1 MTLLLPLIFFQTMP
15 PSPATLPLTEL
26 ALHTAATQPFSS
38 LLRRVAL
45 PSLFAWFGIV
55 MGSWAGRI
63 PALREGVQIS
73 HHMLSLVL
81 LCGGLGAVMSFPVSS
96 RLMASFGG
104 RHTMLISGAV
114 LLMVLLC
121 IGFAPTLPLL
131 MLAVLML
138 GISASSFDVGMN
150 SVAAHHEKMNGSSAM
165 SLLHAYACAGGL
177 AGAAMGSVM
186 AVLGISPALHFLML
200 TLPLILLLTIGHACV
215 AANDNEKIEKKSFV
229 LPRGPLALLGGLG
242 FLGSVVEGCIANW
255 SGIFLR
261 EHFGVSA
268 GFAPL
273 SLTAF
278 STMMLLSRLFG
289 DRLKIKHGARQLICT
304 GALVA
309 AAGLF
314 SAVFAKEA
322 HVAIAGFALAGLG
335 LSLVFPFVFSAA
347 GRDGPIALAGVATM
361 TYAGTLVGPPLLG
374 SIAHV
379 LGMQAAMGG
388 VAGLGIVIAMV
399 AGQTRLLDRR

>member
-1 MTLLLPLIFFQTMP
+1 MP
-15 PSPATLPLTEL
+15 PLHATLTLPEL
-26 ALHTAATQPFSS
+26 APHASNTQLSS
-38 LLRRVAL
+38 TLLRRLAL
-45 PSLFAWFGIV
+45 PGLFAWFGIV

-63 PALREGVQIS
+63 PSLREGVQIS
-73 HHMLSLVL
+73 HPMLSLVL

-96 RLMASFGG
+96 RLMASLGG

-165 SLLHAYACAGGL
+165 SLLHACACAGGL
-177 AGAAMGSVM
+177 VGAAMGSVM
-186 AVLGISPALHFLML
+186 AWLDVSPALHFLTL
-200 TLPLILLLTIGHACV
+200 ALPLALLLKLGHAYV
-215 AANDNEKIEKKSFV
+215 AADNSKNIEKQSFV
-229 LPRGPLALLGGLG
+229 LPRGPLALLGTLG
-242 FLGSVVEGCIANW
+242 FLGSVVEGSIANW

-261 EHFGVSA
+261 DHFGVSA
-268 GFAPL
+268 GVAPL

-278 STMMLLSRLFG
+278 SAMMLLSRLFG
-289 DRLKIKHGARQLICT
+289 DRLKMTHGARKLIFA

-314 SAVFAKEA
+314 SAVFATEA
-322 HVAIAGFALAGLG
+322 QCALAGFALAGLG
-335 LSLVFPFVFSAA
+335 LSLIFPFVFSAA

-361 TYAGTLVGPPLLG
+361 TYAGTLIGPPLLG
-374 SIAHV
+374 SVAHV
-379 LGMQAAMGG
+379 LGMQAAMGA
-388 VAGLGIVIAMV
+388 VAGLGLMIALV
-399 AGQTRLLDRR
+399 AQRTRLLDKR